1 MKKVVLVYGLIAGA
15 IVAAMMFI
23 TIPMY
28 DSGQLNHDN
37 GELIGY
43 TTMTVALS
51 MIFFG
56 VKSYRD
62 NYSGGTVSFWKAI
75 KIGLMITAV
84 AAIMYATAWEFVY
97 PNMSKEFMDGMLQG
111 QIDELRT
118 EGATTAKI
126 EETRAEW
133 TRIME
138 LYKNPAIRFA
148 MTIMEVLPVGL
159 ILTLLSAGLL
169 RNKNFLRAQSKTGGS
184 ADRQLA

>member
-1 MKKVVLVYGLIAGA
+1 M
-15 IVAAMMFI
+15 
-23 TIPMY
+23 PMY

-62 NYSGGTVSFWKAI
+62 NHAGGAVSFWKAI
-75 KIGLMITAV
+75 KIGLLITAV

-111 QIDELRT
+111 QIDELKAD
-118 EGATTAKI
+118 GATP
-126 EETRAEW
+126 AEIDEARENW
-133 TRIME
+133 GNMME

-148 MTIMEVLPVGL
+148 ITIMEILPVGL
-159 ILTLLSAGLL
+159 ILTLVSAGLL
-169 RNKNFLRAQSKTGGS
+169 RNKHFLPAQSKAGGS
-184 ADRQLA
+184 TDRQLA